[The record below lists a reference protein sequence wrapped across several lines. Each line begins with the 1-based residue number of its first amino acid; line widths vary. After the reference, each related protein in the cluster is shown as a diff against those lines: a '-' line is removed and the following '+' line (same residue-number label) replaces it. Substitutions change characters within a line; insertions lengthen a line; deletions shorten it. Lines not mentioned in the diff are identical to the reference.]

1 MNAARELRR
10 QDSETKLSMSSSCE
24 KLPHLGNS
32 PGNTTMN
39 STSSSMVRKPPT
51 APRQKSLDTQNYG
64 DQSGSIDDDAVD
76 QASYSTTMGR
86 VGLRRCAMM
95 YRLLSA
101 VPEDV
106 LARELSECGVD
117 AAADMDQEGLIE
129 AIIQQ
134 LA

>member
-1 MNAARELRR
+1 MNAARDLRR
-10 QDSETKLSMSSSCE
+10 QDSDTKLSVSASNE
-24 KLPHLGNS
+24 KLPQLS
-32 PGNTTMN
+32 K
-39 STSSSMVRKPPT
+39 SSSMVRKPPT
-51 APRQKSLDTQNYG
+51 APRQKALDASYG
-64 DQSGSIDDDAVD
+64 ESIDDDAVD
-76 QASYSTTMGR
+76 QASYSTNSTMGR

-117 AAADMDQEGLIE
+117 ATADMDQESLIE
-129 AIIQQ
+129 AAIRQ